1 MRPAKITT
9 KSRDLKC
16 RTTKR
21 GCQRLFRRLTDSMR
35 KWQTP
40 GVLGSLR
47 QMLLSQ
53 MPKNISQLG
62 LLFPI
67 YGKSKKSCSKPP
79 LSISKVR
86 TPLTQRKSFQISTK
100 SELFFQ
106 CLLKKKNSFFGMK
119 WASHLFWKTITAIF
133 LDSPKTA
140 KCHHVS
146 FIVNLQPEDLHS
158 LGGQHIGSSALVMEP
173 DKYCD

>member
-1 MRPAKITT
+1 MIELVK
-9 KSRDLKC
+9 
-16 RTTKR
+16 
-21 GCQRLFRRLTDSMR
+21 LFWLVVSTHLT
-35 KWQTP
+35 
-40 GVLGSLR
+40 
-47 QMLLSQ
+47 
-53 MPKNISQLG
+53 NISQLG

-79 LSISKVR
+79 TSISKVR

-100 SELFFQ
+100 PELFFQ
-106 CLLKKKNSFFGMK
+106 CLLKKKNMFWHEMGFPSFLEDHYCHI
-119 WASHLFWKTITAIF
+119 S
-133 LDSPKTA
+133 SPKTA

-158 LGGQHIGSSALVMEP
+158 LVGQHIGSSALVMEP